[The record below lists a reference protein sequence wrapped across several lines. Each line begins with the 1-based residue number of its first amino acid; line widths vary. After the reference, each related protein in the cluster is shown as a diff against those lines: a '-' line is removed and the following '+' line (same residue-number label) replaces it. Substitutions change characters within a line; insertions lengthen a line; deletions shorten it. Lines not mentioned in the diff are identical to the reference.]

1 MFSLSLNSLNPVY
14 ICHLSHLVRGVDLYC
29 SLSPVPSLTFV
40 SVDKWVSTCHS
51 ESVFK
56 YFLESLL
63 YYSGQRTSKLIIVY
77 IVIYFTTQ
85 DQGLFCL
92 LAWPYWLNTIMKT
105 LYFLLCSI
113 SWAGILFNVYNNIY
127 TKFIALPNYG
137 ILISWPHVCI

>member
-85 DQGLFCL
+85 DQGFFCL
-92 LAWPYWLNTIMKT
+92 LAWPYWLNTIMKH
-105 LYFLLCSI
+105 SI
-113 SWAGILFNVYNNIY
+113 FFSVAYLEQAYYLMCIIIY
-127 TKFIALPNYG
+127 IPN
-137 ILISWPHVCI
+137 L